1 MSVKLAYQPLVFCSF
16 SLTATPKQIGEIHK
30 NDDHGISNQVGHR
43 MTLIKNN
50 LVNYKIVTRGN
61 CQSNSSQLCNKLQ
74 STNSSTTSNPILL
87 NMGQLSGLEN
97 CAIK

>member
-50 LVNYKIVTRGN
+50 LVNYKIVTSVEEIVKATVVNFATN
-61 CQSNSSQLCNKLQ
+61 CKAPTAAPLL
-74 STNSSTTSNPILL
+74 ILFYSIWDNYL
-87 NMGQLSGLEN
+87 AWKIVL
-97 CAIK
+97 